1 MNNRKI
7 LLDIRRDVQAG
18 QGDTSPQHQSVSMI
32 FLLINNKTL
41 IAPYVDPSKVSAR

>member
-32 FLLINNKTL
+32 FSLIKNKML
-41 IAPYVDPSKVSAR
+41 IVPYADPSKVSAR